1 MSGAWGLHSCSWSG
15 SAWMPCLCLSLEHR
29 EYWLH
34 LWMDGTTS
42 HQITLWWVTKFC
54 LRSCSEPLRVTYWTF
69 WFCFFVC
76 IFAGQLDPESCVRQC
91 LAFTEAGHSALC
103 HILWDCVLGCC
114 GRRPAQ
120 VGDLLETVISFDDT
134 FVQLKT
140 YINLSIV
147 WTLENRL
154 VNFNVTLSCMTDAIA
169 TQVLMLCIVKLQ
181 HALYYSEESPAT
193 HILRSV
199 LDSIGR
205 NLKCSKMCQ
214 TNLNLLCKGVGRC
227 KC

>member
-1 MSGAWGLHSCSWSG
+1 MLVFVLGAQGILAAFVNGWYYKSPDNSLVSYKVLSPFLFWT
-15 SAWMPCLCLSLEHR
+15 SASNLL
-29 EYWLH
+29 
-34 LWMDGTTS
+34 
-42 HQITLWWVTKFC
+42 I
-54 LRSCSEPLRVTYWTF
+54 F
-69 WFCFFVC
+69 WFCFFAY
-76 IFAGQLDPESCVRQC
+76 IFAGPLDRESCVCQC

-120 VGDLLETVISFDDT
+120 VGDLLETVISFDGT

-140 YINLSIV
+140 YVNLIIV
-147 WTLENRL
+147 CTLENRL